1 MQFEASQR
9 KCSACGE
16 TGHNARTCKS
26 KIVPFSTGGYWK
38 EKTFDGLEQL
48 GLPLVD
54 GTHVAMISKIVDG
67 EVLKESNSKVRI
79 PNITWK
85 EEPITMTW
93 GELDE
98 KCKTQNLV
106 SIGESTYS
114 GAYLRG
120 ALAYLPKNTVLTL
133 YTGYHYPLKA
143 TFEYGGEEW
152 IFFLAPRVE
161 NYYAETITRTSYACS
176 DCGREHQ
183 QERDA
188 DECCFA
194 GCPHTWEMDK
204 TTDWG
209 DGMFTMNVSC
219 RKCGAKSYIEGHADE
234 NSDSNPT
241 PKFNAESFNA
251 DVKMDDRAWVAYY
264 EYDFMNVRPEN
275 PENITGDSKMVS
287 FRDYRKE
294 LYGVYLTTHEA
305 KKAFNL
311 LKGSLLGHG
320 DWKDGQYQQVINGYK
335 QIFGGK
341 KTIPMQMKFE
351 YIPIRR
357 FGYDTAM
364 HTKTKNAESLDM
376 KNAQGSNMEYECQV
390 CGKPA
395 DYNFQDATIRW
406 DIINDEFSGSPKVSE
421 YAGQEQNDFY
431 CQEHAD
437 KIETSDFFAEYDFQ
451 NQAITTIIADEEDEA
466 YEIFAR
472 TYDPTTEDWEV
483 IDVREGEGSNM
494 NENVLTIA
502 IDISG
507 STGSQMLSPQGLVE
521 REISLNHYYR
531 KMAISAIMSMK
542 PDQVYIVPFHSII
555 EDGGGWDDWRDAVK
569 WLKDD
574 KNLKPMGGT
583 LPLNKVLQELNQM
596 QERMEKS
603 SMPPQYLT
611 FSTMILTDLKPLTY
625 GFSAESLK
633 FKEWV
638 DQEMMTHGG
647 RESFQDW
654 LDDEVSSHGNTSLE
668 DWGEHEIAS
677 HEARYEAENVLSM
690 KNLGAVAV
698 GGALGIALVGLFTG
712 KNLLTDMTSKLSKAS
727 EAKKDCHSCN
737 TNGSVRKNQTQV
749 LSSEYS
755 VGQINPVEVEGQQ
768 DIHGAEGVN
777 NPRFAPSPSP
787 APHRAKSSKWL

>member
-1 MQFEASQR
+1 MKFEASQR
-9 KCSACGE
+9 KCGACGE

-26 KIVPFSTGGYWK
+26 KSVPFSTGGFWN
-38 EKTFDGLEQL
+38 EKSFDGLEQL
-48 GLPLVD
+48 GLPFVD
-54 GTHVAMISKIVDG
+54 ASHVAMISKVIDG
-67 EVLKESNSKVRI
+67 EVLKEPNARVRI

-98 KCKTQNLV
+98 KCKKQDLV

-152 IFFLAPRVE
+152 ILFLAPRVE
-161 NYYAETITRTSYACS
+161 NHYAETITRTSYACS
-176 DCGREHQ
+176 ACGREHQ

-241 PKFNAESFNA
+241 PKFNAES
-251 DVKMDDRAWVAYY
+251 
-264 EYDFMNVRPEN
+264 
-275 PENITGDSKMVS
+275 
-287 FRDYRKE
+287 
-294 LYGVYLTTHEA
+294 
-305 KKAFNL
+305 
-311 LKGSLLGHG
+311 
-320 DWKDGQYQQVINGYK
+320 
-335 QIFGGK
+335 
-341 KTIPMQMKFE
+341 
-351 YIPIRR
+351 
-357 FGYDTAM
+357 
-364 HTKTKNAESLDM
+364 LDM

-406 DIINDEFSGSPKVSE
+406 EIVNDEFSESPKVSE
-421 YAGQEQNDFY
+421 YAGQMQNDFY

-437 KIETSDFFAEYDFQ
+437 EMETSDFYAESLKNAQ
-451 NQAITTIIADEEDEA
+451 
-466 YEIFAR
+466 
-472 TYDPTTEDWEV
+472 
-483 IDVREGEGSNM
+483 GSNM
-494 NENVLTIA
+494 NQNVLTIA

-507 STGSQMLSPQGLVE
+507 STSGYYDHPD
-521 REISLNHYYR
+521 LNKFYR

-542 PDQVYIVPFHSII
+542 PEQVILVPFTHTL
-555 EDGGGWDDWRDAVK
+555 ETFAFLDWKEAVK
-569 WLKDD
+569 WLKND
-574 KNLKPMGGT
+574 KNLQPMGGT
-583 LPLNKVLQELNQM
+583 MSLDYLLQELNQM
-596 QERMEKS
+596 QELMKKRLERG
-603 SMPPQYLT
+603 QYLT
-611 FSTMILTDLKPLTY
+611 FSTMLLTDLQPLTY
-625 GFSAESLK
+625 GFGKMIYGAESLK
-633 FKEWV
+633 FKEWA

-677 HEARYEAENVLSM
+677 HEARYEAETPLLLPHDEEGDICDGCDKEGEFKTYAYSHGAFCEECVDRIKRENADPTFGLDSENVLSM

-737 TNGSVRKNQTQV
+737 TNGSVRKNHTQV

>member
-1 MQFEASQR
+1 MKFEASQR

-38 EKTFDGLEQL
+38 EKTYDGLEQL

-54 GTHVAMISKIVDG
+54 GSHVAMISKVIDG
-67 EVLKESNSKVRI
+67 EVLKEPNSNVRI

-93 GELDE
+93 GELNE

-106 SIGESTYS
+106 SIGESNYS

-176 DCGREHQ
+176 ACGREHQ

-188 DECCFA
+188 DECCFE
-194 GCPHTWEMDK
+194 GCFHNWELNK
-204 TTDWG
+204 TKDWENG
-209 DGMFTMNVSC
+209 FFTMYVSC
-219 RKCGAKSYIEGHADE
+219 RKCGADSYIEGHADE

-241 PKFNAESFNA
+241 PTF
-251 DVKMDDRAWVAYY
+251 
-264 EYDFMNVRPEN
+264 
-275 PENITGDSKMVS
+275 
-287 FRDYRKE
+287 
-294 LYGVYLTTHEA
+294 
-305 KKAFNL
+305 
-311 LKGSLLGHG
+311 
-320 DWKDGQYQQVINGYK
+320 
-335 QIFGGK
+335 
-341 KTIPMQMKFE
+341 
-351 YIPIRR
+351 
-357 FGYDTAM
+357 
-364 HTKTKNAESLDM
+364 NAESLDM
-376 KNAQGSNMEYECQV
+376 KNAQGSNMDYECQV

-437 KIETSDFFAEYDFQ
+437 EMETSDFF
-451 NQAITTIIADEEDEA
+451 
-466 YEIFAR
+466 
-472 TYDPTTEDWEV
+472 
-483 IDVREGEGSNM
+483 
-494 NENVLTIA
+494 
-502 IDISG
+502 
-507 STGSQMLSPQGLVE
+507 
-521 REISLNHYYR
+521 
-531 KMAISAIMSMK
+531 
-542 PDQVYIVPFHSII
+542 
-555 EDGGGWDDWRDAVK
+555 
-569 WLKDD
+569 
-574 KNLKPMGGT
+574 
-583 LPLNKVLQELNQM
+583 
-596 QERMEKS
+596 
-603 SMPPQYLT
+603 
-611 FSTMILTDLKPLTY
+611 
-625 GFSAESLK
+625 AESLK
-633 FKEWV
+633 FKEWA

-677 HEARYEAENVLSM
+677 HEARYDSESVLSA

-698 GGALGIALVGLFTG
+698 GSALGLALVGLFTG

>member
-26 KIVPFSTGGYWK
+26 KVVPFSTGGYWK
-38 EKTFDGLEQL
+38 EKTYDGKDAS
-48 GLPLVD
+48 GFPVVD
-54 GTHVAMISKIVDG
+54 ASFVAMISKVIDG
-67 EVLKESNSKVRI
+67 EVLKEPNSQVRI

-106 SIGESTYS
+106 SIGESMYS

-161 NYYAETITRTSYACS
+161 NHYAETEDDDYPEYE
-176 DCGREHQ
+176 D
-183 QERDA
+183 
-188 DECCFA
+188 
-194 GCPHTWEMDK
+194 PL
-204 TTDWG
+204 
-209 DGMFTMNVSC
+209 
-219 RKCGAKSYIEGHADE
+219 
-234 NSDSNPT
+234 
-241 PKFNAESFNA
+241 ESWMEEF
-251 DVKMDDRAWVAYY
+251 D
-264 EYDFMNVRPEN
+264 
-275 PENITGDSKMVS
+275 
-287 FRDYRKE
+287 
-294 LYGVYLTTHEA
+294 
-305 KKAFNL
+305 
-311 LKGSLLGHG
+311 
-320 DWKDGQYQQVINGYK
+320 
-335 QIFGGK
+335 
-341 KTIPMQMKFE
+341 
-351 YIPIRR
+351 
-357 FGYDTAM
+357 
-364 HTKTKNAESLDM
+364 AESLDM
-376 KNAQGSNMEYECQV
+376 KNAQGSNMIKYRNVLMIAIDISASTETHGLDGKSLNDHYRKIAISTIMSMKPEEVYIVPYSYDIEEGWGGDDWREAIKWLKNDKNLQPLASTLPLDNVLEHLEQMQTDISWDGYKNFTTMILTDIKPLTHGFNRKNYKAEGESEYECQV

-406 DIINDEFSGSPKVSE
+406 KIVNDEFSGNPKVSE

-437 KIETSDFFAEYDFQ
+437 EMET
-451 NQAITTIIADEEDEA
+451 
-466 YEIFAR
+466 
-472 TYDPTTEDWEV
+472 
-483 IDVREGEGSNM
+483 GEF
-494 NENVLTIA
+494 
-502 IDISG
+502 
-507 STGSQMLSPQGLVE
+507 
-521 REISLNHYYR
+521 Y
-531 KMAISAIMSMK
+531 
-542 PDQVYIVPFHSII
+542 
-555 EDGGGWDDWRDAVK
+555 
-569 WLKDD
+569 
-574 KNLKPMGGT
+574 
-583 LPLNKVLQELNQM
+583 
-596 QERMEKS
+596 
-603 SMPPQYLT
+603 
-611 FSTMILTDLKPLTY
+611 
-625 GFSAESLK
+625 AESLK
-633 FKEWV
+633 FKEWA

-677 HEARYEAENVLSM
+677 HEARYEAETLREEYERQVGEIDDEGAKGLIRCAGCDEVTSYYDEMNYCDACQGRKKAGQIDEKGNWLYAETLSM